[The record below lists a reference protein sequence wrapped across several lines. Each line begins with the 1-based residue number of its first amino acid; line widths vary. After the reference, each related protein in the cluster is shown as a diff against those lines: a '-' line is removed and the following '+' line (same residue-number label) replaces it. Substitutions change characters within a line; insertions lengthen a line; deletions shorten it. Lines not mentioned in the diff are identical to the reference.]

1 MPRRKALIYG
11 ASSLALLASG
21 LAGGVWL
28 GGRGGPAVSPSFRR
42 LTFRRG
48 LIRSAR
54 VAPDGQTILHGALW
68 DGGPC
73 RVYTG
78 RVDSPE
84 SHPLDFPDAN
94 VLAISRSGEL
104 ALSIGAH
111 LDGVVTYG
119 TLARVPITGGTPR
132 ELVENVKFA
141 DWSPDGADLAIVR
154 RVDGRDRLEYPIG
167 TALVEPA
174 AGENTGLGFARVSPD
189 GRRVAFIHYRA
200 PGSLFGRVFVTD
212 RTGVAT
218 PLSDEYVNL
227 HGLAWRGDEIW
238 YTAADERPLFR
249 TVRAVAPGGAER
261 TITRMPG
268 SATLWDVLPDGR
280 LVIAHTD
287 DRATMIGRRPEDVSD
302 RDLSWLDSSW
312 AEDLSRDGRLVL
324 FTESGQGGGPTG
336 GAYLRGIDGS
346 PAVRLSDGW
355 GSALSPDGRWAI
367 CVSASLPSPYLEL
380 VPTGAGDRRRLPDHG
395 LVYTRARWLPDG
407 KRIVVAANEPGRRMR
422 LYRLD
427 LEQGQPIPLT
437 PEGVTV
443 WVVSPDGSTIAAR
456 GPEPMIQSV
465 RR

>member
-1 MPRRKALIYG
+1 MAHRRWRCSRRG
-11 ASSLALLASG
+11 SR
-21 LAGGVWL
+21 GGIWL
-28 GGRGGPAVSPSFRR
+28 GGRGGPAVAPSFRR

-78 RVDSPE
+78 RLDSPE
-84 SHPLDFPDAN
+84 SRPLDLPEAN

-119 TLARVPITGGTPR
+119 TLARVPIAGGTPR
-132 ELVENVKFA
+132 EMVENVKFA

-167 TALVEPA
+167 TASGA
-174 AGENTGLGFARVSPD
+174 AGRWREHRLGLRT
-189 GRRVAFIHYRA
+189 GRRPTVGGWRSSTIVPPAHCSDECPSPIGPALRRRSRRSTSTSTVC
-200 PGSLFGRVFVTD
+200 PGGVT
-212 RTGVAT
+212 RSGT
-218 PLSDEYVNL
+218 PL
-227 HGLAWRGDEIW
+227 
-238 YTAADERPLFR
+238 R
-249 TVRAVAPGGAER
+249 TSGHCSARCARLTPGGAER

-287 DRATMIGRRPEDVSD
+287 DRATMIGRRPDDVSE

-324 FTESGQGGGPTG
+324 FTESGQGGGPTV
-336 GAYLRGIDGS
+336 ARTFAEPTAR
-346 PAVRLSDGW
+346 PAVRLSDGP
-355 GSALSPDGRWAI
+355 GSALSPDARWAI

-395 LVYTRARWLPDG
+395 LVYTRRALASGRQADCRRGERARSS
-407 KRIVVAANEPGRRMR
+407 VE
-422 LYRLD
+422 
-427 LEQGQPIPLT
+427 
-437 PEGVTV
+437 
-443 WVVSPDGSTIAAR
+443 VVSDWISSGGHLSR
-456 GPEPMIQSV
+456 SRQRV
-465 RR
+465 